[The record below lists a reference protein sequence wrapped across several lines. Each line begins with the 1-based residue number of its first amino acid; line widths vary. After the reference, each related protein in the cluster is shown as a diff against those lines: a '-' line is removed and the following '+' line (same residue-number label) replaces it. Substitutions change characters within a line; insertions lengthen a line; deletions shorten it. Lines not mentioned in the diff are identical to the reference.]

1 MIVEIVGFYFFA
13 IISLFLFGVSVFS
26 TKTLYAM
33 SSLAGGMI
41 FISGFFFLLGAEFL
55 GVIQILVYTGAVVVL
70 YSFSMM
76 FFDAQ
81 LDVKEENI
89 KSQKI
94 IYTLCI
100 LSAFLILSMV
110 LSPVVAKNL
119 TPIYPVIEGASNT
132 DSLGIV
138 LFTKYIIV
146 FELAALMLLAGMIC
160 AIVLVHKDMDKKGDV
175 L

>member
-1 MIVEIVGFYFFA
+1 MIEIIGFYFFA
-13 IISLFLFGVSVFS
+13 IISLFLFCVSVFS

-33 SSLAGGMI
+33 SALAGGMV

-55 GVIQILVYTGAVVVL
+55 GVIQILVYVGAVVVL

-81 LDVKEENI
+81 VEVREGDI
-89 KSQKI
+89 KSQKT
-94 IYTLCI
+94 IYTLSL
-100 LSAFLILSMV
+100 LSAFLILFMV
-110 LSPVVAKNL
+110 LA
-119 TPIYPVIEGASNT
+119 PITSSKLVPDYPIVKGAGNT

-138 LFTKYIIV
+138 VFTKYIVV

-160 AIVLVHKDMDKKGDV
+160 AIVLVHKDMNKEGDV

>member
-1 MIVEIVGFYFFA
+1 MNNLTIRPITFITRAEMI
-13 IISLFLFGVSVFS
+13 SR
-26 TKTLYAM
+26 
-33 SSLAGGMI
+33 
-41 FISGFFFLLGAEFL
+41 
-55 GVIQILVYTGAVVVL
+55 
-70 YSFSMM
+70 
-76 FFDAQ
+76 
-81 LDVKEENI
+81 
-89 KSQKI
+89 
-94 IYTLCI
+94 I